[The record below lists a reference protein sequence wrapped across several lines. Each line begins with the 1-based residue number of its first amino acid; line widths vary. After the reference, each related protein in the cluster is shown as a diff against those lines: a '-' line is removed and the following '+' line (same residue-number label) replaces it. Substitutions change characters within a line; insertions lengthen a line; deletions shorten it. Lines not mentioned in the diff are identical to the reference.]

1 MVVVGLFLD
10 LDLDLYLDADARSN
24 TRYSQRFSA
33 VCGVCCLLCAVWCV
47 GAVGVWGGDLEL
59 CLRPHVEG
67 YGRAVHYSQ
76 KVL

>member
-1 MVVVGLFLD
+1 MPVPTHDIRTDSQLCVVCV
-10 LDLDLYLDADARSN
+10 
-24 TRYSQRFSA
+24 
-33 VCGVCCLLCAVWCV
+33 VCCVLYGVWCV